1 MHEIAKMQRRNNE
14 HIFSQAE
21 EKRDKEYRQFY
32 QLCRRRIISR
42 AVVQRD
48 KFSFTF
54 FSFAAGEGIAE
65 YAHCGDILV
74 QLIEGE
80 ISVSIEGVSHTLHAG
95 DIIAVPDNTPHGI
108 DASLPSKAI
117 LYIVKS

>member
-1 MHEIAKMQRRNNE
+1 MSTYFRKLKKKEIKNIDSFINYA
-14 HIFSQAE
+14 
-21 EKRDKEYRQFY
+21 DGG
-32 QLCRRRIISR
+32 IISR